1 MRGVNGAE
9 RMEDDTEVLAW
20 IEMWHRMQKQAFRA
34 KTMRSVLDM
43 LILQYLW
50 RYIVD
55 HQTFITGT

>member
-1 MRGVNGAE
+1 MQGVNGAE

-20 IEMWHRMQKQAFRA
+20 VEMRHMMQKQAFRA
-34 KTMRSVLDM
+34 KTMSSVLDM

-55 HQTFITGT
+55 HQIYTIGT